1 MLVLFALIASLAS
14 ANIANCGKSA
24 VFQITSLSQDPATNV
39 QAGQNISLVLTYSSP
54 VTISGGTVTTSI
66 TYNYIPFN
74 PTVEDLCTKV
84 ACPVNAGDHDG
95 SSSYFFPTG
104 VNGQV
109 TTKIEWKDLEG
120 KLLLCIVSTLKSPYF
135 AVQAWKPQR
144 WQAKRLV

>member
-1 MLVLFALIASLAS
+1 MFILFALMAALANS
-14 ANIANCGKSA
+14 NIADCGKNA
-24 VFQITSLSQDPATNV
+24 LFQITTLSQDPATNV
-39 QAGQNISLVLTYSSP
+39 QAGQNISLVVKYSSP
-54 VTISGGTVTTSI
+54 MTIRGGTATTTV

-84 ACPVNAGDHDG
+84 ACPLNAGDHDG

-109 TTKIEWKDLEG
+109 TTRIEWKDLEG
-120 KLLLCIVSTLKSPYF
+120 KLLLCIVSTLKSPLF

-144 WQAKRLV
+144 WRA